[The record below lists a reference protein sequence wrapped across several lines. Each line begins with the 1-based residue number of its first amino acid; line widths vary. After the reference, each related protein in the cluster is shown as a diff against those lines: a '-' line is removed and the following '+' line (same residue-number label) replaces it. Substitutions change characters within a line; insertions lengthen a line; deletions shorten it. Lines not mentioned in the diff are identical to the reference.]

1 MVRIQGV
8 EGVRMETGKIKIKTV
23 FISLAAIVVIEV
35 VAWLAVSGETD
46 NLLLILGL
54 TRLLETIFVV
64 LTVLIMEGNI
74 SFIGLSISRVTFE
87 LKRGFIW
94 SAGFGIIVVLVF
106 AALFAFGVNPIALV
120 HTNLPAGQG
129 EIVLFFLVGGIVSPV
144 AEEVLFRGVLYGFFR
159 RWGVFAAVTLST
171 LAFVLVH
178 PTGSGVP
185 LPQITG
191 GVLFAMAYEKEGN
204 LLVPITIHTLGNM
217 AIFSLSLM
225 P

>member
-8 EGVRMETGKIKIKTV
+8 EGVRMETARIKIKTV
-23 FISLAAIVVIEV
+23 LVSLVVV
-35 VAWLAVSGETD
+35 VAIELAVVLTVSGGAD
-46 NLLLILGL
+46 NLLLILCVA
-54 TRLLETIFVV
+54 RLLEVIFIVG
-64 LTVLIMEGNI
+64 TVLILEGDI
-74 SFIGLSISRVTFE
+74 SSIGLFPYRVTSG

-94 SAGFGIIVVLVF
+94 SAGFGIIVLLVS
-106 AALFAFGVNPIALV
+106 AALFAFGINPIELLHAR
-120 HTNLPAGQG
+120 LPAGQV
-129 EIVLFFLVGGIVSPV
+129 EIALFFLVGGIVSPV

-204 LLVPITIHTLGNM
+204 LLVPITIHTLGNI